1 MERLPTAFV
10 SHGAPFSLED
20 EEWMRALRVW
30 GESLKEVK
38 GVLVLSAHWVSERL
52 EAGPLESVPLIYDF
66 WGFPERLYHVTYSAP
81 PSPTIFQ
88 LLKDLPGIGNLLA
101 SPKRGLDH
109 GMWVPLKGLFP
120 DASRPVLGLSLPGT
134 DPARLYE
141 LGQGLAPLREQGI
154 LILASGGVTHNLGAL
169 TAGAREVASPWAW
182 EFDQWVKDRLLEGDL
197 NSLFDFRR
205 KAPHAALAH
214 PSIEHFVPLF
224 VALGAA
230 GSGARV
236 DFPVEIF
243 RYGTLSLRSV
253 TFSEGG

>member
-66 WGFPERLYHVTYSAP
+66 WGFPERLYQLTYSAP

-169 TAGAREVASPWAW
+169 TAGDQSPSAPWAR
-182 EFDQWVKDRLLEGDL
+182 EFDQWVKERLVEGDL
-197 NSLFDFRR
+197 TSLLDFRR